1 MAYAFLADGRSEQE
15 LLQLDVQ
22 LSPTP
27 DEDRAKAL
35 DRANAAAMQQ
45 LRDQLAGIQGAPMPR
60 RRTT

>member
-60 RRTT
+60 RRTP